1 MFKKLILL
9 IILSVFANA
18 STLKTNDKISTF
30 SLPNQF
36 DKIHT
41 VSSEISTIIVTSKKE
56 SANLVNEFLSSK
68 NCDFLDLHKAIF
80 INDISRV
87 PSVAVKMFELPQMR
101 DYKYEILLIYKEHS
115 KKFIE
120 KENKITVYLLKD
132 GFVKDIKF
140 ISSIDELE
148 EIFK

>member
-1 MFKKLILL
+1 MFKKLILS
-9 IILSVFANA
+9 IIISVLANA
-18 STLKTNDKISTF
+18 GTLKIDDKISAF

-41 VSSEISTIIVTSKKE
+41 VSSEISMIVITSKDE
-56 SANLVNEFLSSK
+56 STDLVNEFLSSK
-68 NCDFLDLHKAIF
+68 ESNFLDSHKAIF
-80 INDISRV
+80 INDISKI

-120 KENKITVYLLKD
+120 KENKVTVYLLKD

-140 ISSIDELE
+140 ISSLDELE
-148 EIFK
+148 EVFK